1 MSQEPTAHASAQVPR
16 HLSLASQMNT
26 RTVLLVLQA
35 LLVLPLADGT
45 DPILRFVAVGDWG
58 GVPNAPFYTARE
70 TANAK
75 EIARTAKILG
85 TDFILSLGDN
95 FYFTGVHDA
104 YDKRFQVCGTGV
116 GAGVTWRSRGQLFDS
131 EGGRGKPTP
140 VGT

>member
-1 MSQEPTAHASAQVPR
+1 MD
-16 HLSLASQMNT
+16 T

-35 LLVLPLADGT
+35 SLVLPLADGT
-45 DPILRFVAVGDWG
+45 APVLRFVAVGDWG

-75 EIARTAKILG
+75 EMARTAKILG

-104 YDKRFQVCGTGV
+104 YDKRFQVCAL
-116 GAGVTWRSRGQLFDS
+116 GAGGHLEKSWSTFRL
-131 EGGRGKPTP
+131 
-140 VGT
+140 

>member
-1 MSQEPTAHASAQVPR
+1 M
-16 HLSLASQMNT
+16 SLASQMDT

-35 LLVLPLADGT
+35 MLVLPLADGAA
-45 DPILRFVAVGDWG
+45 PVLRFVAVGDWG

-95 FYFTGVHDA
+95 FYFTGVQDA
-104 YDKRFQVCGTGV
+104 EDKRFQVCATGV
-116 GAGVTWRSRGQLFDS
+116 GSGDTRGSRGQLPTLKEA
-131 EGGRGKPTP
+131 EGSR
-140 VGT
+140 